1 MKKLIL
7 AAVLLLIPGV
17 LPAAAEA
24 DRPHWSFEMKG
35 GVFFPDSADWSRFY
49 GTSYLGEYGAALSY
63 KLLRQVEVGVEGS
76 YARGTGKG
84 QQPRH
89 TAAGADPTGE
99 VNYEQVPLNVFVLAR
114 GVFNENQ
121 WLVPYAGG
129 GYTRLFYRQRV
140 KGQERTEGSVNGY
153 HARAGVQLLLDRLEP
168 GTADDAYLDFGVH
181 NSYLFVEGR
190 YLDARVDTTS
200 SGSVNLGGTSVLGG
214 FLVEF

>member
-1 MKKLIL
+1 MRRIIL
-7 AAVLLLIPGV
+7 AAMLVLAPGV
-17 LPAAAEA
+17 LSAAEPSI
-24 DRPHWSFEMKG
+24 DRPHWSLELKG
-35 GVFFPDSADWSRFY
+35 GAYFPDTAGWSRFY

-63 KLLRQVEVGVEGS
+63 KVLRQVEIGVEAS
-76 YARGTGKG
+76 YASGTGKG
-84 QQPRH
+84 QQPLH
-89 TAAGADPTGE
+89 APGVAASGE
-99 VNYEQVPLNVFVLAR
+99 VTYQQVPLNLFLLAR
-114 GVFNENQ
+114 GVFNEEQ

-129 GYTRLFYRQRV
+129 GYTRLFYRQHV
-140 KGQERTEGSVNGY
+140 KGQEKSEGSVNGY

-190 YLDARVDTTS
+190 YLDARVDPTS

>member
-7 AAVLLLIPGV
+7 AAVLLLVPGV

-24 DRPHWSFEMKG
+24 DRPHWSFEIKG

-63 KLLRQVEVGVEGS
+63 KVLRQVEVGVEGS

-89 TAAGADPTGE
+89 AAAGADPSGE
-99 VNYEQVPLNVFVLAR
+99 VNYEQLPLNLFLLAR

-140 KGQERTEGSVNGY
+140 KGQERTAGSVNGY

-168 GTADDAYLDFGVH
+168 ETAGDAYLDFGMH
-181 NSYLFVEGR
+181 NSYLFLEGR
-190 YLDARVDTTS
+190 YLDARVGTVS

-214 FLVEF
+214 VLVEF